1 MTKRFEYYAYISFT
15 YLHIEAF
22 VETFLKKAGFST
34 RAFMARKE
42 AKYYVGG
49 EVLELTDINTLKG
62 SAWLVD
68 KVNMI
73 DTFN

>member
-34 RAFMARKE
+34 GPSWPGKIENITWEERC
-42 AKYYVGG
+42 
-49 EVLELTDINTLKG
+49 
-62 SAWLVD
+62 
-68 KVNMI
+68 
-73 DTFN
+73 